1 MIENLYLNIGNVKVK
16 QNISI
21 PIGIDHTSFWQM
33 FFLYSHEEEY
43 MPLLICS
50 DKVVVRNLHSAKSLI
65 DYISVKM
72 MVENLEGLFMIHI
85 QRSLRHQCDHA
96 TCFESI

>member
-33 FFLYSHEEEY
+33 FFLYSYEEEY

-65 DYISVKM
+65 DYISVKNDGGEFGRS
-72 MVENLEGLFMIHI
+72 VYDIYSKELETSM
-85 QRSLRHQCDHA
+85 
-96 TCFESI
+96 